1 MFVECSQCSL
11 NGEIFFVYID
21 EPPDHPTAKGFEIPG
36 RFFLKYD
43 TTKQNSEKSNLIV
56 ELSYDAP
63 RFLCIDCYNKYQ
75 KANQVA
81 KVLDRYDV
89 IDIDGI
95 AYEVFLSN
103 YSKMAKYLGIGNY
116 TYAKYDTKSAFHSP
130 ESNNLTLGKSK
141 SISLEE
147 LMVSQDVNIEFP
159 YSQNEIT
166 NTNSSDEHS
175 DQTEIYDPT
184 QEFSDSD
191 CEQNQSRDNR
201 KYSLKEGRAVVLWL
215 KEHPLCS
222 VAKEDQLGIFK
233 TQQFEKHMKENS
245 LQLRKP
251 QSYINLYVNPYIL
264 KIIV

>member
-11 NGEIFFVYID
+11 NGEIFFVYTD

-36 RFFLKYD
+36 CLFLKYD
-43 TTKQNSEKSNLIV
+43 TTKQNSEKSNLII

-89 IDIDGI
+89 IDIGSI
-95 AYEVFLSN
+95 YYEVFLSN

-116 TYAKYDTKSAFHSP
+116 TYAKLDIKSAFASP

-147 LMVSQDVNIEFP
+147 LMASQDVTIEFP
-159 YSQNEIT
+159 NGQNEIS
-166 NTNSSDEHS
+166 NRHSSDEHS
-175 DQTEIYDPT
+175 DHTEIYDPT
-184 QEFSDSD
+184 EELSDSE

-201 KYSLKEGRAVVLWL
+201 KYSLKEGKAVVLWL

-222 VAKEDQLGIFK
+222 VAKEDQLSIFK
-233 TQQFEKHMKENS
+233 TEQFKKHMQENS
-245 LQLRKP
+245 LQIRKA
-251 QSYINLYVNPYIL
+251 QSYINLYVNVSML
-264 KIIV
+264 KMIV